1 MDFTTL
7 MNELDSTRV
16 KIAQRERELIGLEAR
31 ARVLQEMLE
40 EQSARV
46 QFPRASQG
54 SCLDAALRRQQEAG
68 ARGRPGSR
76 SDRLPSG
83 SAAQRPPQT
92 IAGVDPYV
100 FAEEDA
106 RAWQEHSENASRA
119 RAARIMEEEASEA
132 AVAALVAEDDRLL
145 SSRAL
150 AERLAAEDTASQD
163 LIDAL
168 VENERELSRVARTRP

>member
-1 MDFTTL
+1 MDFNTL
-7 MNELDSTRV
+7 MRELDSTRIE
-16 KIAQRERELIGLEAR
+16 IAQRERELIGLEAR
-31 ARVLQEMLE
+31 ARVLQEAFICA
-40 EQSARV
+40 STRV

-106 RAWQEHSENASRA
+106 RAWQEHTENASRA
-119 RAARIMEEEASEA
+119 RAARIIEEASEA